1 MGEKKCNSLRREKW
15 LFIAREREKKRDMS
29 ASAFTRAAVSSEKFH
44 CIIFMEHLAG
54 YALYYIE
61 KHLVQ
66 QQPREQ
72 TGYGYTGTVSY
83 ILTL

>member
-1 MGEKKCNSLRREKW
+1 MALYRARTGEKTRYE
-15 LFIAREREKKRDMS
+15 RERIHTS
-29 ASAFTRAAVSSEKFH
+29 SSEKFH